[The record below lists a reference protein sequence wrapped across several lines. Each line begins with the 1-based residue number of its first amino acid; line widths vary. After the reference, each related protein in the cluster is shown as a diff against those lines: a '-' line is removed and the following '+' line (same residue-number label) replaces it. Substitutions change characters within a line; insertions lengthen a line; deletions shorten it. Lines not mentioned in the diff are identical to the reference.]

1 MYVKISQDKLS
12 QMINI
17 AGKGISPNSPLPALS
32 GIKFDIRKDYMEC
45 TGSDANISIQ
55 VREDKNDSFVYDVE
69 EEGSI
74 IINKSY
80 ISEIIKKIDSD
91 VVTMEIGDTTMTRI
105 SGNKAQFDINGFRG
119 SDYPLI
125 DFTTPEQSF
134 EMDASL
140 LKTIVSETYFA
151 ASFSEARPVL
161 TGINLRNDGETLT
174 VVSTDSYRL
183 ARKEL
188 KLHIPFEFN
197 ITVLAKSLLDIA
209 RAFNDDEKVRVAMD
223 SKKAQFFN
231 DRLMIQTRLI
241 DGTYP
246 DTSRFI
252 PASFPYE
259 LVLEKRDLISAI
271 NRSSFIK
278 SENDQ
283 YAILKLSMDE
293 HEIVMSSRSQEIGSS
308 KENLSAESYKGEH
321 LELFFSSKYVSE
333 ALNGLEGDKI
343 RIQFA
348 GQVKPF
354 ILTSLSDDTTLQL
367 VLPVRAYN

>member
-1 MYVKISQDKLS
+1 MYFRISQDKLS

-32 GIKFDIRKDYMEC
+32 GIKFDVRKDALVC

-55 VREDKNDSFVYDVE
+55 VCEPKSDSFVYNVE
-69 EEGSI
+69 EEGSV

-80 ISEIIKKIDSD
+80 INEIIKKIDSD
-91 VVTMEIGDTTMTRI
+91 VVTFETADTNLIRI
-105 SGNKAQFDINGFRG
+105 SGNKALFDINGFKG

-125 DFTTPEQSF
+125 DFTTPEKSF
-134 EMDASL
+134 VMEASL
-140 LKTIVSETYFA
+140 FKTIISQTYFA

-161 TGINLRNDGETLT
+161 TGINMRSDGENLT
-174 VVSTDSYRL
+174 VVATDSYRL
-183 ARKEL
+183 ARKVL
-188 KLHIPFEFN
+188 PLNIPFEFN
-197 ITVLAKSLLDIA
+197 ITILAKSFADIA
-209 RAFNDDEKVRVAMD
+209 RSFYDDETVHIAMD
-223 SKKAQFFN
+223 GKKAQFYN
-231 DRLMIQTRLI
+231 DRVKIQTRLI

-246 DTSRFI
+246 DTGRFI
-252 PASFPYE
+252 PPSFAYE
-259 LVLEKRDLISAI
+259 LVLEKKDLISAI

-293 HEIVMSSRSQEIGSS
+293 KEIVMTSRSQEIGSS
-308 KENLSAESYKGEH
+308 KETLSAESYSGDH

-333 ALNGLEGDKI
+333 ALGGLEGEKI
-343 RIQFA
+343 RIRFA

-354 ILTSLSDDTTLQL
+354 VLTSLTDDTTLQL